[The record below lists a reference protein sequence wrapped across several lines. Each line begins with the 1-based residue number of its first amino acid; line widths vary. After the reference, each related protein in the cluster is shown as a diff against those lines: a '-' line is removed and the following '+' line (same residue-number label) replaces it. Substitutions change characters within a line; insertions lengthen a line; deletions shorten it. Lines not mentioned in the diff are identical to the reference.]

1 MKSKFLNLTIAAALL
16 LAASLTGCTREEIN
30 NEDAPRVMLLKVS
43 RATTRAAGAP
53 VTSSTTVALKAPG
66 HVFFVTSSGT
76 IVKKLEIKADG
87 TANEYTAATPD
98 QVTSA
103 QLTAASGVQ
112 IENVPAS
119 ASRVHVFGTVPSTFS
134 SITPGTNIS
143 EYVEAAVSVGN
154 VYKSD
159 GSVDNVILAGS
170 GSIVAT
176 VTPGEFTTTVQ
187 VSPAAGRVELAKVS
201 VADEIASFTVAGVY
215 VNYYYDVLGVN
226 GKDLGSGITNF
237 ENNGSTEANYAGTSA
252 KYTGKPALHDEPSSA
267 NSVSGAVTF
276 GAGKS
281 LAYNLLAPNFT
292 PSFVTSPDKYFPHL
306 VLKITNVVP
315 KDGTLSATYT
325 GKTWYITVTSVALA
339 ADLTAPLAF
348 EAGKVYNIG
357 DLSFG
362 LGDLTDKPEPDVKK
376 VRVKVTV
383 KTWEQ
388 VNVVPGL
395 N

>member
-1 MKSKFLNLTIAAALL
+1 MKSKFLNIMIAAALL
-16 LAASLTGCTREEIN
+16 TTAGLAGCSREETN
-30 NEDAPRVMLLKVS
+30 DEGATRVMLLKVTP
-43 RATTRAAGAP
+43 ATTRAAGTP
-53 VTSSTTVALKAPG
+53 VNASTTVALKAPG

-103 QLTAASGVQ
+103 QLTGGSGVQ
-112 IENVPAS
+112 VENVPAS

-134 SITPGTNIS
+134 SIAPGTNIS
-143 EYVEAAVSVGN
+143 EYVEAALAVGD

-176 VTPGEFTTTVQ
+176 VAPGEFTTTVQ
-187 VSPAAGRVELAKVS
+187 VAPAAGRVELARVS
-201 VADEIASFTVAGVY
+201 AADEITSFTVTGVY

-226 GKDLGSGITNF
+226 GKDLGSTITRF
-237 ENNGSTEANYAGTSA
+237 ENNGSTGANYAGASA
-252 KYTGKPALHDEPSSA
+252 KYTGKPALYDEPSAA

-276 GAGKS
+276 GTGKA

-292 PSFVTSPDKYFPHL
+292 PSFVTPPDKYFPHL

-315 KDGTLSATYT
+315 KDGTLSATYA
-325 GKTWYITVTSVALA
+325 GKTWFITVTSVALA

-357 DLSFG
+357 DLFFG
-362 LGDLTDKPEPDVKK
+362 LGDLADKPEPDVKK

-383 KTWEQ
+383 KSWEL